1 MTTVIT
7 YSEISTFSATTICSL
22 DVKRISKKDIL
33 EGICMSI
40 DFFSSRHFDTN

>member
-22 DVKRISKKDIL
+22 DVKRISRIL
-33 EGICMSI
+33 S
-40 DFFSSRHFDTN
+40 T